1 MGYVINNGL
10 HFMQFNPYML
20 WKICNKRFRNNIL
33 STESKF
39 FYYALLCSHFNAD
52 WLKAHSLLIILGSA
66 IIHIKFC
73 KQNTAMLIVRRE
85 N

>member
-1 MGYVINNGL
+1 MGYVSFDISCNLIPICCGKFVIKDFEIISYQLRANFFIM
-10 HFMQFNPYML
+10 HFSL
-20 WKICNKRFRNNIL
+20 
-33 STESKF
+33 
-39 FYYALLCSHFNAD
+39 HFNAD

-66 IIHIKFC
+66 VIHIKFC